1 MKIYLMP
8 QDLVKQISICQRAIS
23 SRTTMPILEC
33 IHFEAGSNGLTL
45 TATDLELSIETFMP
59 CNVEEEGDIVVPAN
73 IIGNIF
79 RKLPA
84 EKTCIEEKD
93 NTLIIDCGKIHYSL
107 QLASADEFPSLPI
120 NDDSDITTLSNDDL
134 MSAIKETEF
143 ATSTDESKI
152 ALTGIFFERKETS
165 VKLVSLDGY
174 RLAVREV
181 PLDPQEKS
189 FTAQA
194 IVPKRAF
201 IELSRIIP
209 EEGRTKIKIMNGHI
223 YFECGGFCMY
233 SRLIDKKYIQY
244 EEIISKEFVSRM
256 VLNRK
261 DFQESLER
269 ASLLAREE
277 RANLIKLYI
286 TKDSISIKSNSEIGF
301 VNEEIACSLEGEEL
315 RIAFNAKYLLDG
327 IRALDCETIRLDMK
341 GPQNPLIIYPGRDE
355 EKYLYLV
362 LPVRIA
368 GE

>member
-1 MKIYLMP
+1 MKINLMP

-23 SRTTMPILEC
+23 SRTTMQILEC
-33 IHFEAGSNGLTL
+33 IHFKAISTGLTL
-45 TATDLELSIETFMP
+45 TATDLELSIESFMP
-59 CNVEEEGDIVVPAN
+59 CHVEEEGEMVIPAS

-84 EKTCIEEKD
+84 EKTCLEEK
-93 NTLIIDCGKIHYSL
+93 NNKLSIDCGKIHYNL
-107 QLASADEFPSLPI
+107 QLTSADDFPGLPE
-120 NDDSDITTLSNDDL
+120 NDDVEITTIDNDIL

-143 ATSTDESKI
+143 ATSLDESKI
-152 ALTGIFFERKETS
+152 ALTGIFFERKEKS

-174 RLAVREV
+174 RLAVREIM
-181 PLDPQEKS
+181 LDPKESNFKN
-189 FTAQA
+189 QA

-209 EEGRTKIKIMNGHI
+209 EDGRTSIKIMDGHI
-223 YFECGGFCMY
+223 YFECGSFCMY
-233 SRLIDKKYIQY
+233 SRLIDKNYIRY
-244 EEIISKEFVSRM
+244 EEIISNEYKSRIN
-256 VLNRK
+256 LNRK
-261 DFQESLER
+261 DFQEALER

-286 TKDSISIKSNSEIGF
+286 NEGYIEIKSNSEIGS
-301 VNEEIACSLEGEEL
+301 VNEEIMCQLEGEEL
-315 RIAFNAKYLLDG
+315 KIAFNAKYLLDG
-327 IRALDCETIRLDMK
+327 IRALSCETLRLDMK
-341 GPQNPLIIYPGRDE
+341 GPQNPLIIYPGQDE